1 MPGLLCLLSAISSV
15 LVYPMYNK
23 HLFVVS
29 KCECISLAKTVTL
42 YYTVVYYVWLRLLAI
57 YYMDTVQSPDTCY
70 IHVHIRVVGNVS
82 KCECIFL
89 AKTVPPC
96 YPHLLHY

>member
-1 MPGLLCLLSAISSV
+1 MPGLLCLLSAISPV

-29 KCECISLAKTVTL
+29 KCESISLAKTVTL
-42 YYTVVYYVWLRLLAI
+42 YYTVWLRLLAI

-70 IHVHIRVVGNVS
+70 IHVHIVGNVS

-89 AKTVPPC
+89 AKTLTPYDMCGYVMFAK
-96 YPHLLHY
+96 